1 MKKLKMRFTHKD
13 VPQANMPEGY
23 AVLPFRAGDEPEWL
37 TIVRHGLFPEDTTLE
52 SAMEDLERFPCLK
65 RERDIFFA
73 AKDGKRIATAT
84 GMMREDGSGYLHYIC
99 ARPEARGTGVA
110 SALIA
115 YAAKDLYKRGASY
128 VYLTT
133 DDFRLGAIKTY
144 LRLGLI
150 PVIEDAEDERR
161 WVAVRGALGV

>member
-1 MKKLKMRFTHKD
+1 MKQLKMRYARENI
-13 VPQANMPEGY
+13 PQAQMPEGY
-23 AVLPFRAGDEPEWL
+23 AVLPFRVGDEHEWFA
-37 TIVRHGLFPEDTTLE
+37 IVRHVLFPEDTTLK
-52 SAMEDLERFPCLK
+52 SAIEDLERFPCLK

-73 AKDGKRIATAT
+73 VKNGKRLATAT
-84 GMMREDGSGYLHYIC
+84 GMIREDGSGYLHYIC

-115 YAAKDLYKRGASY
+115 HAAEDLYQRGASY

-144 LRLGLI
+144 LRLGLT
-150 PVIEDAEDERR
+150 PVIEDAEDEER
-161 WVAVRGALGV
+161 WAAVREALGV